1 MPKNQRGVSL
11 LEVVLVI
18 AILGIGLAYGGALLL
33 KHVQQREVEKI
44 ASEIVYLQ
52 SQIKKVSQAVYLRV
66 KQPNGMIQR
75 QVNPLLIDPLVGWV
89 KLDGDLHWMKK
100 DTCVSPGG
108 VKGLI
113 PDNAEETF
121 IGCSFSPNKMGLH
134 FDGTHAEFVKYNN
147 ISFVQAKRFIKN
159 AWSSYINASN
169 KSIEDFLN
177 IVTEIRN
184 IKREDNFFI
193 EEKNI
198 QLAIFEKSGSGFNK
212 IPGSEIA
219 LSELTGPNLDR
230 ISDYAQRVTAGGNY
244 AGFYITSVYDG
255 DIFIKRDG
263 SIPMAED
270 ASLCWDSKSGVG
282 KPCIRA
288 STDATDPKGDL
299 FVVESGLAYGTGKK
313 RTPIEASYQ
322 TFVNGQPLNIP
333 YITCPN
339 RVGDIVMENKM
350 AAISSS
356 YSSGSEPTTNFTNPG
371 NIVSTG
377 TLGAQGKHALVS
389 GMSLEWNP
397 DPTNKQWI
405 IEGAVGFD
413 GLYAAENGDQSVL
426 RNPKSMSFIVLQ
438 WCEEI

>member
-1 MPKNQRGVSL
+1 MHKNQRGVSL

-52 SQIKKVSQAVYLRV
+52 SQIKKVSQAVYFRV
-66 KQPNGMIQR
+66 KQPNGLINR

-89 KLDGDLHWMKK
+89 KLDNDLHWMKK
-100 DTCVSPGG
+100 DICVSPSG
-108 VKGLI
+108 VKGLV
-113 PDNAEETF
+113 PQNAEEDF
-121 IGCSFSPNKMGLH
+121 VGCSFSPNKMGLE
-134 FDGTHAEFVKYNN
+134 FDGTQVEFVKYNN

-159 AWSSYINASN
+159 AWSTYINASN

-184 IKREDNFFI
+184 VKREDNFFI
-193 EEKNI
+193 DENNI
-198 QLAIFEKSGSGFNK
+198 QLAIFEKYESGFNK
-212 IPGSEIA
+212 IQGTEIA
-219 LSELTGPNLDR
+219 LSELTGTNLDR
-230 ISDYAQRVTAGGNY
+230 VKEYAENVTKSGNY

-288 STDATDPKGDL
+288 STDPTDPNSDL
-299 FVVESGLAYGTGKK
+299 FIVESGLAYGVGKK

-322 TFVNGQPLNIP
+322 TFHNGQPLKVP
-333 YITCPN
+333 YLKCPN

-356 YSSGSEPTTNFTNPG
+356 YSSGSELSTNFTNPG

-377 TLGAQGKHALVS
+377 TFGADGKHALVS

-397 DPTNKQWI
+397 DPTNKQWV

-413 GLYAAENGDQSVL
+413 GLYASHNQNESVL